1 MDFFT
6 NTNILFFLAAYLI
19 GSIPFGSILAKT
31 FAGVDI
37 TSAGSKSIGATNV
50 LRVVKET
57 NPALAKKLGLATV
70 ILDALKGTLVLLVAM
85 YYGVSESTLWAV
97 AILAVLGH
105 CYSIYLGLEGGKG
118 VATGL
123 GVYLVLIP
131 IPTII
136 GAIVWIICAKVLKIS
151 SLSSLIGLLAVVI
164 SASFLN
170 DGLNVGS
177 NMPMYIIAFIIIYKH
192 IPNIIRMIKG
202 EEKKVVWLFSLY
214 IINTNENRNQ

>member
-6 NTNILFFLAAYLI
+6 NTNILFFLAAYLV

-57 NPALAKKLGLATV
+57 NPKLAKKLGLATV
-70 ILDALKGTLVLLVAM
+70 ILDALKGTLVLLIAM
-85 YYGVSESTLWAV
+85 YYGVSESTLWGI

-123 GVYLVLIP
+123 GVYIVLIP
-131 IPTII
+131 YSTLI
-136 GAIVWIICAKVLKIS
+136 GAVVWIVCAKVLKIS
-151 SLSSLIGLLAVVI
+151 SLSSLLGLIAAVI
-164 SASFLN
+164 SAIFIYN
-170 DGLNVGS
+170 GLGINS
-177 NMPMYIIAFIIIYKH
+177 NIPMYLIAFIILYKH
-192 IPNIIRMIKG
+192 IPNIVSLIKG
-202 EEKKVVWLFSLY
+202 QESKV
-214 IINTNENRNQ
+214 I